1 MLVPNFYVVRMQ
13 ARTTTAPTAMDKV
26 WMCSPSSCASN
37 VEPLFM
43 PIQAASTAATARDEV
58 DIFTSLHYG
67 SCGFLVIHDVLGSME
82 QASASVAPTADEA
95 LASTM
100 QRFPRP
106 CSILNSLSARG
117 KTALGSGATATN
129 PL

>member
-1 MLVPNFYVVRMQ
+1 MLVPNFHVVRMQ

-43 PIQAASTAATARDEV
+43 PIQAASAAATARDEV
-58 DIFTSLHYG
+58 DKFT
-67 SCGFLVIHDVLGSME
+67 SCGFLVIHDVLGSTE

-100 QRFPRP
+100 QRFQRP
-106 CSILNSLSARG
+106 CSILNSLSTRG
-117 KTALGSGATATN
+117 KTALGSATATN